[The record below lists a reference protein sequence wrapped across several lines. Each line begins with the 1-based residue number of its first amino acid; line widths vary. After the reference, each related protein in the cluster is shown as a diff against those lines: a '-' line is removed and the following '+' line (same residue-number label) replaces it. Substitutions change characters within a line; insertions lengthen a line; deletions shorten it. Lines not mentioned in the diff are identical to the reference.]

1 MRTRRRDLDYLI
13 NKQCNQAHEN
23 IRQWKPLREKAKKQQ
38 RFHTVLLVS
47 IKKLLTATQI

>member
-13 NKQCNQAHEN
+13 IKQCNQAHEN
-23 IRQWKPLREKAKKQQ
+23 IRQWKPLRIKAKKQQ
-38 RFHTVLLVS
+38 RFHAVLPVS